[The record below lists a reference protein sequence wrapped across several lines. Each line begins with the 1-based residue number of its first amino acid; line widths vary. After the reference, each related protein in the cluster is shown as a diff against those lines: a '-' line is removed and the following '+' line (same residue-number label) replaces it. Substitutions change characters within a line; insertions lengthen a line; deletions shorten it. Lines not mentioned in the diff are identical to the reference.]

1 MSLLLDIR
9 GRPGPYAL
17 NKRAIPGLL
26 QDKIGYPWF
35 ESNHQSAI
43 LCLTLN
49 TEFDFLPYI

>member
-26 QDKIGYPWF
+26 RDKIGYPWSATDH
-35 ESNHQSAI
+35 EGAI

-49 TEFDFLPYI
+49 IGGHI

>member
-26 QDKIGYPWF
+26 QDKIGYPWS
-35 ESNHQSAI
+35 ETNHESAI

-49 TEFDFLPYI
+49 IRGHL